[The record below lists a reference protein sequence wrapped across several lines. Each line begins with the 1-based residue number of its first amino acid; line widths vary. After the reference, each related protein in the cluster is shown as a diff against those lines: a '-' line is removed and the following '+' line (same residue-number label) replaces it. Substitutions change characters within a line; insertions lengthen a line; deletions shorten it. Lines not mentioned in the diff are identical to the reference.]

1 LGSSSRPAGPEGKNK
16 AEGRRQK
23 AGGRRHKAQG
33 TKPKKEL
40 STDITAFTTA
50 GAPTCARAASGC
62 NIGAYFGGIASAS
75 LHRWIRLPAAF
86 AGNILGTRL
95 RPWFGLGVERT
106 PSSC

>member
-16 AEGRRQK
+16 AEGRR
-23 AGGRRHKAQG
+23 HKAQ
-33 TKPKKEL
+33 KPKKEL
-40 STDITAFTTA
+40 PTDITAFTTA